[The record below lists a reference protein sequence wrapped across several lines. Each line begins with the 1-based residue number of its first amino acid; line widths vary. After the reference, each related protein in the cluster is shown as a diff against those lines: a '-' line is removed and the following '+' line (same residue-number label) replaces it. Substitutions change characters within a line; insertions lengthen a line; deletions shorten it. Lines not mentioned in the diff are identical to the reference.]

1 MNVESASVQELA
13 EAATAIRRGEPADPG
28 EAFAIAKR
36 LADARRVDSARSLAR
51 TVAARVPPSSVL
63 RVELVQKWA
72 LWTSQNPDAPDDSRH
87 DDALAILQDEMPE
100 GARLSQSGDPETL
113 GIAGGICKR
122 KWLADGQRGTLE
134 QSLRYYERGVGQ
146 GIAER
151 NGYCAIN
158 AAFVLDLL
166 AIQEGEDGDAR
177 RTRARG
183 LRERLRDTLLEKVRA
198 ARAGDGAGRADA
210 AWLWETLAEAH
221 FGLRE
226 YQAAGDALL
235 QAYAARAPRPWERE
249 TTARQFAWLA
259 RTQDPDART
268 SEAFATSPAWS
279 VLRRVFGGNAAAGAG
294 SLFAGKLGL
303 ALSGGGFRA
312 SLFHIGVLA
321 ALAERDMLRHVEVLS
336 CVSGGSILG
345 AHYYLEVRKLLQEKS
360 DGEITRAD
368 YVALVER
375 LARDFLAGVQENLRV
390 RIGTNLLANLRM
402 LFQPGYTTTT
412 RLAQLYEQHLYARI
426 DDDKERVLR
435 KLVIRPKGDEN
446 CVPKYDNWQR
456 ASKVPI
462 LILNATALNT
472 GHNWQFTASWM
483 GEPPASIDSQVDGNY
498 RLRRMYL
505 DDAPAPHRDVRIG
518 EAAAASACVPG
529 LFTPLELRGL
539 YPDVTV
545 RLVDGGVHDNQ
556 GVFGLLDQNCS
567 VMIVSDAS
575 GQMTTDDAPA
585 DGPLGVLLRTTSLL
599 QARVRVAGFRE
610 IQARRKSGRL
620 RGLLFL
626 HLKRDLEVEDRDWIG
641 CRDPKEMSAKQL
653 GQQRDERTGY
663 GVVKRLQRLIA
674 GMRTDLDAFSDAEAF
689 ALMTSGCNMLRATFD
704 RAVAGFPAAGALHAW
719 PFLQIAPTLA
729 DERADG
735 GRLLRVLGVA
745 GMTLLKIW
753 KLSPWLRAL
762 SGLAAAGVAALLIY
776 ALAAWRDE
784 PLLSVKGI
792 VAAAA
797 LAALVLAAGW
807 LGLGGLV
814 KLIRYRKTL
823 HQILLGAGLSA
834 VGWLVMGLHLKLLNP
849 LFLRYGKL
857 HGRGAAPDAAT
868 GEPSR

>member
-1 MNVESASVQELA
+1 
-13 EAATAIRRGEPADPG
+13 
-28 EAFAIAKR
+28 
-36 LADARRVDSARSLAR
+36 
-51 TVAARVPPSSVL
+51 
-63 RVELVQKWA
+63 
-72 LWTSQNPDAPDDSRH
+72 
-87 DDALAILQDEMPE
+87 
-100 GARLSQSGDPETL
+100 
-113 GIAGGICKR
+113 
-122 KWLADGQRGTLE
+122 
-134 QSLRYYERGVGQ
+134 
-146 GIAER
+146 
-151 NGYCAIN
+151 
-158 AAFVLDLL
+158 
-166 AIQEGEDGDAR
+166 
-177 RTRARG
+177 
-183 LRERLRDTLLEKVRA
+183 
-198 ARAGDGAGRADA
+198 
-210 AWLWETLAEAH
+210 
-221 FGLRE
+221 
-226 YQAAGDALL
+226 
-235 QAYAARAPRPWERE
+235 
-249 TTARQFAWLA
+249 
-259 RTQDPDART
+259 
-268 SEAFATSPAWS
+268 
-279 VLRRVFGGNAAAGAG
+279 
-294 SLFAGKLGL
+294 
-303 ALSGGGFRA
+303 
-312 SLFHIGVLA
+312 
-321 ALAERDMLRHVEVLS
+321 
-336 CVSGGSILG
+336 
-345 AHYYLEVRKLLQEKS
+345 
-360 DGEITRAD
+360 
-368 YVALVER
+368 
-375 LARDFLAGVQENLRV
+375 
-390 RIGTNLLANLRM
+390 
-402 LFQPGYTTTT
+402 
-412 RLAQLYEQHLYARI
+412 
-426 DDDKERVLR
+426 
-435 KLVIRPKGDEN
+435 
-446 CVPKYDNWQR
+446 
-456 ASKVPI
+456 
-462 LILNATALNT
+462 
-472 GHNWQFTASWM
+472 
-483 GEPPASIDSQVDGNY
+483 
-498 RLRRMYL
+498 
-505 DDAPAPHRDVRIG
+505 
-518 EAAAASACVPG
+518 
-529 LFTPLELRGL
+529 
-539 YPDVTV
+539 
-545 RLVDGGVHDNQ
+545 
-556 GVFGLLDQNCS
+556 
-567 VMIVSDAS
+567 
-575 GQMTTDDAPA
+575 
-585 DGPLGVLLRTTSLL
+585 VLLRTTSLL